1 MAKLLLAGYLGCG
14 NLGDDAILAGFLEGI
29 GNRPYEVSLLSG
41 DPDETYRQY
50 KVMGTPRKDRG
61 AIAKAIADCDALV
74 FPGGS
79 IFQDSTSWRSVLYYS
94 WLVKS
99 AKSAGKRVVML
110 GQGVGPL
117 KGTCAK
123 RWARQAFEAADA
135 IAVRDPGSFQT
146 LKGLGIQ
153 KSVPVTAD
161 LAFLLPPPLQD
172 SASTEGFNV
181 GSMRTVGIAARPLG
195 KGPEIADLFAEFAR
209 ILFAQN
215 HMPVLIEMDRNE
227 DGPLI
232 QEINK
237 RNGGKVPDLRKL
249 GRPQQVQTRIARM
262 DAVVAVRLHAGILA
276 STVGVPPFMVSYDPK
291 VAAFARLMDLPSLPV
306 EGLTATRLYE
316 GFKEFMGRRDAVVV
330 AMEKRRAEQAA
341 LAAQNFD
348 LLDRV
353 LGTKTPAPSG
363 V

>member
-1 MAKLLLAGYLGCG
+1 
-14 NLGDDAILAGFLEGI
+14 
-29 GNRPYEVSLLSG
+29 
-41 DPDETYRQY
+41 
-50 KVMGTPRKDRG
+50 
-61 AIAKAIADCDALV
+61 
-74 FPGGS
+74 
-79 IFQDSTSWRSVLYYS
+79 
-94 WLVKS
+94 VKS

-135 IAVRDPGSFQT
+135 IAVRDPGSLQT
-146 LKGLGIQ
+146 LRSLGVQ
-153 KSVPVTAD
+153 KAIAVTAD
-161 LAFLLPPPLQD
+161 LAFLLPPPFQD

-181 GSMRTVGIAARPLG
+181 GSMRSVGIAARPLG

-215 HMPVLIEMDRNE
+215 YMPVLIEMDRNE
-227 DGPLI
+227 DGLLI

-249 GRPQQVQTRIARM
+249 GRPQQVQTRMARM

-291 VAAFARLMDLPSLPV
+291 VTAFARLMDLPSLPV
-306 EGLTATRLYE
+306 EGLSAARLFE
-316 GFKEFMGRRDAVVV
+316 GFKEFMGRREAVAA

-341 LAAQNFD
+341 LAAQNFE

-353 LGTKTPAPSG
+353 VGTKTPVPSG